1 MMTLANGN
9 SKDKNNNSIVV
20 WLFMHKH
27 KILKEAK
34 MQK

>member
-9 SKDKNNNSIVV
+9 SKDKNNNNIVHI
-20 WLFMHKH
+20 MHKH